1 MNSAGSSPYS
11 GAISLDTPASAP
23 SAPHTLIT
31 HNQPTSTCIAFKWKK
46 PSANG
51 EPITGYRIEW
61 TDRSSNAATCELLVT
76 RRCVRLENL
85 KPDTAY
91 SIRVQAINAKGPGP
105 SSSPLKA
112 STKPLPPSPPQLE
125 CVSVSH
131 NMLKIK
137 WGGSG
142 GDSKNRIPTGTTYVL
157 ECENLRKTWFGVYN
171 GTGLSF
177 KHNKLAENKVPK
189 AFLFSIFQIK
199 MVIRN

>member
-1 MNSAGSSPYS
+1 
-11 GAISLDTPASAP
+11 
-23 SAPHTLIT
+23 
-31 HNQPTSTCIAFKWKK
+31 
-46 PSANG
+46 
-51 EPITGYRIEW
+51 
-61 TDRSSNAATCELLVT
+61 
-76 RRCVRLENL
+76 
-85 KPDTAY
+85 
-91 SIRVQAINAKGPGP
+91 
-105 SSSPLKA
+105 
-112 STKPLPPSPPQLE
+112 
-125 CVSVSH
+125 
-131 NMLKIK
+131 MLKIK